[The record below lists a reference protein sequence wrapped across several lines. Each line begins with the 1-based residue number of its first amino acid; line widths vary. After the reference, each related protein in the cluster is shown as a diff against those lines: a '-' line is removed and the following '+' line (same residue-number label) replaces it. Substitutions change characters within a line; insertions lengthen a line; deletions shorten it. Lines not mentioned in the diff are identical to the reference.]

1 MRATPAG
8 RAWDPYPYFLL
19 NLFLWVHALETRERG
34 CPDQHLKSSGIGS
47 GDGGF
52 YGKEGRLPASGPAPG
67 GNFRSGPALALS
79 MKAIVY
85 RATGDPSV
93 LELVDREIRY
103 PGRGEVRV
111 RIMVSAVNP
120 TDWKSRRGA
129 KPGEPLPFEE
139 VVPNQDGAGV
149 VDAVGP
155 GVEHLHVDDRVWLAL
170 AAYQRADG
178 GTAQEFAVL
187 PAERVFPLPENA
199 GFDVGASLGVPAI
212 TAHRALTIAEDG
224 PRRLHPGALD
234 GKVVLVAGGAGAVG
248 HAAIQLAKWA
258 GAVVITTVSGPV
270 KAALATAAGANHV
283 VNYRET
289 HAAAEIRRIAPTGI
303 DQIVE
308 VAPAPNAELDL
319 AVIRNRGSVA
329 VYANNGGDQ
338 VSLDV
343 RRHFSLNV
351 RYQFVL
357 LYTVGMA
364 AVQAAA
370 EDINAAIA
378 DGALPVG
385 EAAGLP
391 LHRFD
396 LADTAAAHAAVEGSI
411 VGKVLIDVSAG

>member
-1 MRATPAG
+1 
-8 RAWDPYPYFLL
+8 
-19 NLFLWVHALETRERG
+19 
-34 CPDQHLKSSGIGS
+34 
-47 GDGGF
+47 
-52 YGKEGRLPASGPAPG
+52 
-67 GNFRSGPALALS
+67 

-85 RATGDPSV
+85 RSTGDPSV
-93 LELVDREIRY
+93 LELVDRELRD

-129 KPGEPLPFEE
+129 KPGAPLPFAE

-155 GVEHLHVDDRVWLAL
+155 GVKHLQVGERVWLAL

-199 GFDVGASLGVPAI
+199 GFDLGASLGVPAI
-212 TAHRALTIAEDG
+212 TAYRALTIAEDG

-248 HAAIQLAKWA
+248 HAAIQLARWA
-258 GAVVITTVSGPV
+258 GAVVITTVSGPE
-270 KAALATAAGANHV
+270 KAALVTAAGADHV
-283 VNYRET
+283 INYRET
-289 HAAAEIRRIAPTGI
+289 QAAAEIRRIAPDGV

-308 VAPAPNAELDL
+308 VAPAQNAELDL
-319 AVIRNRGSVA
+319 AVIRNRGSVS
-329 VYANNGGDQ
+329 VYANNGGDH
-338 VSLDV
+338 VTLDV
-343 RRHFSLNV
+343 RRHFSLNI

-357 LYTVGMA
+357 LYTVGMD
-364 AVQAAA
+364 AVHTAA

-396 LADTAAAHAAVEGSI
+396 LTDTAAAHAAVEQSI
-411 VGKVLIDVSAG
+411 VGKVLIDVAAG